1 MNAFSVNPHSRQR
14 EGFSLPELLV
24 VIGIIALLIS
34 ILLPTMAKM
43 REQANQVKCLANLRS
58 YGQAMQ
64 LHAND
69 HRNYF
74 PCAGWI
80 WNPTGGVANA
90 KGMDDDQATKFD
102 YYNDEG
108 ERRPL
113 PFTAALAR
121 YMSADV
127 RSDSRQH
134 LEQDLRSNALV
145 RLWSCPSQ
153 QVPQTGW
160 TQRAN
165 PDWQSPDESSSYAFN
180 EAVLGRRDRD
190 PAARP
195 FPAGQST
202 AIRHSAEVFL
212 IMDGRTRDP
221 QFDRCFLVFDFGPN
235 DSLLDFQTK
244 IQGAPQGKELLDFA
258 RHRRRLNVL
267 YVDGHAATSSMDDG
281 SLDGIGVSRGIYQ

>member
-1 MNAFSVNPHSRQR
+1 MNSRSTHRQFRQR
-14 EGFSLPELLV
+14 AGFSLPELLV

-58 YGQAMQ
+58 YGQAAQ

-80 WNPTGGVANA
+80 WNPTGGIASA
-90 KGMDDDQATKFD
+90 KGMDDDQAAKFD
-102 YYNDEG
+102 YYSDEG

-127 RSDSRQH
+127 RTDSRQH
-134 LEQDLRSNALV
+134 LEQDLQSDSLR
-145 RLWSCPSQ
+145 RLWLCPSQ
-153 QVPQTGW
+153 EVPQTGW
-160 TQRAN
+160 TQRAQN
-165 PDWQSPDESSSYAFN
+165 PDWQSPDESSSYVFN
-180 EAVLGRRDRD
+180 EAILGRRNRN
-190 PAARP
+190 PAQSP
-195 FPAGQST
+195 FPAGQN
-202 AIRHSAEVFL
+202 IVRHSSEVFL

-221 QFDRCFLVFDFGPN
+221 QFDRCFLVFDYGGN
-235 DSLLDFQTK
+235 DSLLDFQRN
-244 IQGAPQGKELLDFA
+244 IQNGDLGKELLDFA

-267 YVDGHAATSSMDDG
+267 YVDGHAATSLMDDG
-281 SLDGIGVSRGIYQ
+281 SLDQIGVSRGIYQ